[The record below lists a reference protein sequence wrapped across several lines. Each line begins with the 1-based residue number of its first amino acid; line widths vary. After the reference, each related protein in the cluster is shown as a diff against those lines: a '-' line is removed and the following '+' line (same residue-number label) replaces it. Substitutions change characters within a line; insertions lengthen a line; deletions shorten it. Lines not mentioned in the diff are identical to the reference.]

1 MREVAARRALTLLL
15 LLAIAGC
22 GEAHNDP
29 AAGPRG
35 AALRLFELAGG
46 DDATDE
52 QLRALFDVE
61 RLEDHRAELLDAL
74 ARVAGD
80 GRAGNA
86 VVEPMSGP
94 DEVMVDLEVE
104 LAGGGAAN
112 YSVQLSRTEA
122 GEWRITWFDG
132 PGVEW
137 PGSGGSR
144 DSGLTVSSAP
154 D

>member
-15 LLAIAGC
+15 LLTITGC
-22 GEAHNDP
+22 GGSESDP
-29 AAGPRG
+29 EAGPRG
-35 AALRLFELAGG
+35 AAVRLFELAGG

-61 RLEDHRAELLDAL
+61 RLEDRRAELLDAL
-74 ARVAGD
+74 ARVAGA

-86 VVEPMSGP
+86 FVEPMSGP

-112 YSVQLSRTEA
+112 YRVQLSRTEA
-122 GEWRITWFDG
+122 GDWRITWFGG

-137 PGSGGSR
+137 PGSAGPR
-144 DSGLTVSSAP
+144 DQGLTVSSAP